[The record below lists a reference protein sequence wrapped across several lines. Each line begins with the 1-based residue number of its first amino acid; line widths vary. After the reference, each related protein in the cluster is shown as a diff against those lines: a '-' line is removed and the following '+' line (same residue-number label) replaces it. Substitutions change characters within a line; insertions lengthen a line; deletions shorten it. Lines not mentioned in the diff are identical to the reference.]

1 MTPSI
6 VKRMRLGLADGSVGE
21 GAVGAVDMADHA
33 FRGGGGVV
41 GAVATE
47 PALVPSREAQPDVKV
62 QPIALFIR
70 SPYGFTVAGMT
81 EMTHMPETTG
91 VTEALGRRERKKA
104 QTRKALSEAAVR
116 LFTERGFD
124 NVGVREVAEEADV
137 SVTTLF
143 KHFPSKEALIF
154 DEDEGREASLIAA
167 VHDRDPG
174 QSILDALRGHI
185 MRTRIAFRDD
195 TMEFTA
201 LFKLVDETPSLQ
213 EYLHRMWR
221 RHETALATAISE
233 AIGAPAG
240 DVRAAALARFVMES
254 GNLVQGRE
262 DPQRALVEIFGLLA
276 HGWSDGSN

>member
-1 MTPSI
+1 MT
-6 VKRMRLGLADGSVGE
+6 E
-21 GAVGAVDMADHA
+21 TTDMA
-33 FRGGGGVV
+33 
-41 GAVATE
+41 
-47 PALVPSREAQPDVKV
+47 
-62 QPIALFIR
+62 
-70 SPYGFTVAGMT
+70 
-81 EMTHMPETTG
+81 ETRG
-91 VTEALGRRERKKA
+91 VTETLGRRERKKA

-137 SVTTLF
+137 AVTTLF
-143 KHFPSKEALIF
+143 KHFPTKEALIF
-154 DEDEGREASLIAA
+154 DEDEGREAALIAA
-167 VHDRDPG
+167 VHDRAPG
-174 QSILDALRGHI
+174 QSILDALQGHL

-195 TMEFTA
+195 TTEFTA

-262 DPQRALVEIFGLLA
+262 NPQQALAEIFDLLA
-276 HGWSDGSN
+276 HGWSDGSS